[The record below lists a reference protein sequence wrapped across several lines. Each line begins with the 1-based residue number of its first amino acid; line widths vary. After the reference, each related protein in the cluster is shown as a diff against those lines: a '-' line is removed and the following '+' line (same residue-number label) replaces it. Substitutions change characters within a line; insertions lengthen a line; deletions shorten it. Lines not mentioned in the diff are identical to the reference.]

1 MKALKGSF
9 MNRARNAIN
18 AGCDIVLHCEPNIS
32 NAIKSCDGAGYAS
45 KLLMKKIKELKI
57 LN

>member
-1 MKALKGSF
+1 

-32 NAIKSCDGAGYAS
+32 NAIKSCDGAGYVS
-45 KLLMKKIKELKI
+45 KMLKKKIKELKTF
-57 LN
+57 N